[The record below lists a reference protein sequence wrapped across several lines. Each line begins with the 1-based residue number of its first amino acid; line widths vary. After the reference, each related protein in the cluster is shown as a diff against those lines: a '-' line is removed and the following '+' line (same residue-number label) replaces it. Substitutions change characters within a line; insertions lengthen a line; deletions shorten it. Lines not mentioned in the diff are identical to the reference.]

1 MVDLANRV
9 NECFPSFNPLNLEF
23 SPSLRVIDNF
33 SDCISFNLFNKEKD
47 NKSCTQLLDEMVLES
62 SSSLSV
68 AIIASDACI
77 KNNVATS
84 IAHIH
89 THDKP
94 LIKTIYY
101 TVNITNIEVELF
113 TIRCGINQ
121 ATCIDNIS
129 KIIVVTDSI
138 CTVKKI
144 FDLSVHP
151 FQVQSAAVLSN
162 LCYFFNC
169 YANNFIKFWKCPS
182 HLKWHLYNE
191 VNKETKMFK
200 PLPLYPCKN
209 LWYFSKKCE
218 SNDILIIWKMTFQ
231 ASNLKGNQF
240 LDLVDDNNNIIEPT
254 YVKGRLWLK
263 VFGYSN
269 SLCTHTT
276 RAIINHAPIGEFRLI
291 FFPREEFKCPCDQ
304 YPIKSRCHIL
314 YECGRFNRYWNPRR
328 DLLSHFIMFLVFNPS
343 IFSFSNSLV

>member
-9 NECFPSFNPLNLEF
+9 NECFPSFNPLNSEF

-47 NKSCTQLLDEMVLES
+47 NKSCTQLLDKMVLES

-94 LIKTIYY
+94 LIKTIHHA
-101 TVNITNIEVELF
+101 VNVTSMEVELF

-121 ATCIDNIS
+121 VMCIDNIS

-138 CTVKKI
+138 YVVKRI
-144 FDLSVHP
+144 FNPFVHS
-151 FQVQSAAVLSN
+151 FQVQLAAILSD

-169 YANNFIKFWKCPS
+169 YANNSIKFWECLS
-182 HLKWHLYNE
+182 HLKWHLHYE
-191 VNKETKMFK
+191 VNKKTKMFK
-200 PLPLYPCKN
+200 PLLFYLCKN
-209 LWYFSKKCE
+209 S
-218 SNDILIIWKMTFQ
+218 
-231 ASNLKGNQF
+231 
-240 LDLVDDNNNIIEPT
+240 
-254 YVKGRLWLK
+254 
-263 VFGYSN
+263 
-269 SLCTHTT
+269 
-276 RAIINHAPIGEFRLI
+276 
-291 FFPREEFKCPCDQ
+291 
-304 YPIKSRCHIL
+304 
-314 YECGRFNRYWNPRR
+314 
-328 DLLSHFIMFLVFNPS
+328 
-343 IFSFSNSLV
+343 